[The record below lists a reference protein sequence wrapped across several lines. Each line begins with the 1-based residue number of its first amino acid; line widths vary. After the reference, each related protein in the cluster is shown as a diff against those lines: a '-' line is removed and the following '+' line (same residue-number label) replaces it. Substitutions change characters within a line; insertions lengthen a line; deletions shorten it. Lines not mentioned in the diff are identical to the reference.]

1 MWGSWGWKTPPIG
14 LSMYDRWGN
23 TLQVSVQVGL
33 NLRNFDVV
41 SVRINDYYFS
51 GNTWGS

>member
-1 MWGSWGWKTPPIG
+1 
-14 LSMYDRWGN
+14 MYDRWGN